1 MQNQFSKK
9 VTTRQPKTIDQYPSL
24 QLSQMLRN
32 GYWNNRWMV
41 RSVDESN
48 PISEN
53 QFEFIHRFSKTDALL
68 NSITKKLIWT
78 KACVYLESM
87 CNRERVY
94 NMKKHCI
101 SLSFKT
107 IKPTLKLLST

>member
-1 MQNQFSKK
+1 MQNQFSKR

-24 QLSQMLRN
+24 QLSQTLRN

-41 RSVDESN
+41 HSVDENN

-53 QFEFIHRFSKTDALL
+53 QFEFIHRFSTTDALL

-78 KACVYLESM
+78 KACVHLET
-87 CNRERVY
+87 CAIWNVCTTWKRLHFLIFQ
-94 NMKKHCI
+94 NH
-101 SLSFKT
+101 KT
-107 IKPTLKLLST
+107 YSEAFNT